1 MLFQA
6 IDQDVKNFLNTSF
19 SEGLFNRTVVLIL
32 GDHGNRIDPIRLT
45 EVGRVEDRMPM
56 VSVVMPKW
64 TEKAYPGWQEA
75 LQKNS
80 KRLISSYD
88 IHGTFLD
95 ILSTLKKPG
104 SEDIQSIFEFEK
116 LKETGLNTR
125 WAKHFSAKSV
135 ELSFFHPVPVTRDC
149 SNAGIPDWFCV
160 CLTDQ
165 EKLSVDDER
174 GVQAANAVVNH
185 FNSNILRGLSQC
197 ATQELTAVDSAVLFH
212 HKQQLTENEY
222 RVQIMFRTQ
231 PGDGVF
237 EASVNVYTLD
247 GVQVREVV
255 GELLRINH
263 YGSQADCLPA
273 DLRANST
280 ILRGVCYCK

>member
-1 MLFQA
+1 M
-6 IDQDVKNFLNTSF
+6 
-19 SEGLFNRTVVLIL
+19 LIL

-45 EVGRVEDRMPM
+45 DVGRVEDRMPM
-56 VSVVMPKW
+56 VSVVMPAW
-64 TEKAYPGWQEA
+64 TEKVYPGWRDA

-80 KRLISSYD
+80 KRLMSSYD

-104 SEDIQSIFEFEK
+104 SEDVQSIFKFEK
-116 LKETGLNTR
+116 LKETGLDTR

-149 SNAGIPDWFCV
+149 ADAGVPEWFCV
-160 CLTDQ
+160 CQTDQ
-165 EKLSVDDER
+165 EKLSLDDER
-174 GVQAANAVVNH
+174 GVKAANAVVDH
-185 FNSNILRGLSQC
+185 FNTNILHGLTQC
-197 ATQELTAVDSAVLFH
+197 ATQELSAVDSAVLTH
-212 HKQQLTENEY
+212 HSQQLADEY
-222 RVQIMFRTQ
+222 RVQVMFRTQ

-237 EASVNVYTLD
+237 EASVNVYKVD
-247 GVQVREVV
+247 GVEVREVV
-255 GELLRINH
+255 GELLRINR